1 MKSTRWEKP
10 TDQAPIS
17 HRGAGCIMK
26 KAFFSASSQP
36 FFKRLGS
43 QTVPGAP
50 PGEKRRSVSAEISFN
65 FRTSGPVSFEM
76 RLFLVAGLL
85 LTWISVGGAAQR
97 AKTNPHT
104 SPEDV
109 AAGGR
114 IYRSHCVECHG
125 RDGTGGR
132 GPDITRGDLR
142 YGNSDAALADTIST
156 GIPGTSMPLFFFN
169 GKQLWQIVAFVQSL
183 RREEPRP
190 PGDSTAGAA
199 LFRGKGSCVNCHMVD
214 GQGGRQG
221 PDLTTVGA
229 RRSLPHLRSAILEP
243 NQWVSP
249 RDWKIQAKTKSG
261 APVAGVR
268 LNEDTHSLQLLD
280 SNDKLLS
287 LVKKD
292 LASYQV
298 VKESAMPS
306 YAGQLSQGELDDLV
320 AYLYTLRG
328 KGASP

>member
-1 MKSTRWEKP
+1 MNRDMS
-10 TDQAPIS
+10 
-17 HRGAGCIMK
+17 
-26 KAFFSASSQP
+26 SASSRP
-36 FFKRLGS
+36 FPRNRRPK
-43 QTVPGAP
+43 GAP
-50 PGEKRRSVSAEISFN
+50 DTRHGENRLPASHKVSLKYRS
-65 FRTSGPVSFEM
+65 SGSGSFEV
-76 RLFLVAGLL
+76 RLFLVAALFL
-85 LTWISVGGAAQR
+85 AWIGVGGAEERENA
-97 AKTNPHT
+97 NPHT
-104 SPEDV
+104 TPEDV

-114 IYRSHCVECHG
+114 IYRSHCIECHG

-183 RREEPRP
+183 QRDEPEP
-190 PGDSTAGAA
+190 PGDPIAGAA
-199 LFRGKGSCVNCHMVD
+199 IFRGEGGCLTCHMVD

-229 RRSLPHLRSAILEP
+229 RRSLRHLRSAILEP
-243 NQWVSP
+243 DQWVSP
-249 RDWKIQAKTKSG
+249 QDWRIQAKTTSG
-261 APVAGVR
+261 VAVEGFR

-280 SNDKLLS
+280 ADDKLIS
-287 LVKKD
+287 LVKGD
-292 LASYQV
+292 LESYRII
-298 VKESAMPS
+298 KTSAMPP
-306 YAGQLSQGELDDLV
+306 YAEQLSQSEVDDLV

>member
-1 MKSTRWEKP
+1 MK
-10 TDQAPIS
+10 
-17 HRGAGCIMK
+17 RGV
-26 KAFFSASSQP
+26 FSASSRP
-36 FFKRLGS
+36 FPKNVRAKAAPDTGHGENRLPAS
-43 QTVPGAP
+43 DRASLNY
-50 PGEKRRSVSAEISFN
+50 RFN
-65 FRTSGPVSFEM
+65 SSGSFEA
-76 RLFLVAGLL
+76 RLFLVAALFL
-85 LTWISVGGAAQR
+85 AWIGVGGAEQR
-97 AKTNPHT
+97 ENTNPHT
-104 SPEDV
+104 TPEDV

-114 IYRSHCVECHG
+114 IYRSHCIECHG

-156 GIPGTSMPLFFFN
+156 GLPGTAMPLFFFN

-183 RREEPRP
+183 QRDEPEP
-190 PGDSTAGAA
+190 PGDPASGAA
-199 LFRGKGSCVNCHMVD
+199 LFRGKGGCVACHMVD

-229 RRSLPHLRSAILEP
+229 RRSLRHLRRAILEP

-249 RDWKIQAKTKSG
+249 QDWKIRAKTKG
-261 APVAGVR
+261 GVRVEGIR

-280 SNDKLLS
+280 SDDKLVS
-287 LVKKD
+287 
-292 LASYQV
+292 V
-298 VKESAMPS
+298 VKSDLESYRVVKVSSMPP
-306 YAGQLSQGELDDLV
+306 YAGQLSQSEVDDLV

>member
-1 MKSTRWEKP
+1 
-10 TDQAPIS
+10 
-17 HRGAGCIMK
+17 
-26 KAFFSASSQP
+26 
-36 FFKRLGS
+36 
-43 QTVPGAP
+43 
-50 PGEKRRSVSAEISFN
+50 
-65 FRTSGPVSFEM
+65 M
-76 RLFLVAGLL
+76 RLLLVAAFQGAEAGARGEGADEF
-85 LTWISVGGAAQR
+85 LTPVTVGGAEEPEN
-97 AKTNPHT
+97 TNPHT
-104 SPEDV
+104 TPEDV

-183 RREEPRP
+183 QRNEPAP
-190 PGDSTAGAA
+190 PGDPAAGAA
-199 LFRGKGSCVNCHMVD
+199 LFREKGGCLTCHMVD

-229 RRSLPHLRSAILEP
+229 RRSLRHLRSALLEP

-249 RDWKIQAKTKSG
+249 QDWKIQAETKG
-261 APVAGVR
+261 GVRVEGIR

-280 SNDKLLS
+280 SNDKLVS
-287 LVKKD
+287 
-292 LASYQV
+292 V
-298 VKESAMPS
+298 VKSDLESYRIIKVSSMPP
-306 YAGQLSQGELDDLV
+306 YAGQLSQSEVDDLV

>member
-1 MKSTRWEKP
+1 MK
-10 TDQAPIS
+10 
-17 HRGAGCIMK
+17 RGM
-26 KAFFSASSQP
+26 FSVSSRP
-36 FFKRLGS
+36 FPGNLRS
-43 QTVPGAP
+43 RAVPGTL
-50 PGEKRRSVSAEISFN
+50 PGDKRQPASDERFHNHRFSSPASLAA
-65 FRTSGPVSFEM
+65 
-76 RLFLVAGLL
+76 RLLLVAVFF
-85 LTWISVGGAAQR
+85 LTWITVGGAEEPEN
-97 AKTNPHT
+97 TNPHT
-104 SPEDV
+104 TPEDV

-125 RDGTGGR
+125 RDGKGGR

-183 RREEPRP
+183 RREEPQP
-190 PGDSTAGAA
+190 PGDPAAGAA
-199 LFRGKGSCVNCHMVD
+199 IFRGKGGCVTCHMVD

-229 RRSLPHLRSAILEP
+229 RRSLRHLRSAVLEP
-243 NQWVSP
+243 NQWVHP
-249 RDWKIQAKTKSG
+249 RDWKIQAKTRSG
-261 APVAGVR
+261 ALVGGVR

-280 SNDKLLS
+280 SGDKLIS
-287 LVKKD
+287 LVKSD
-292 LASYQV
+292 LESYRII
-298 VKESAMPS
+298 KSSAMPP
-306 YAGQLSQGELDDLV
+306 YAGQLSQSELDDLV

>member
-1 MKSTRWEKP
+1 
-10 TDQAPIS
+10 
-17 HRGAGCIMK
+17 MK
-26 KAFFSASSQP
+26 KAFFSASSRP

-43 QTVPGAP
+43 QTVPGP
-50 PGEKRRSVSAEISFN
+50 SPGEKSRSVSDETSLD
-65 FRTSGPVSFEM
+65 FRASGPVSFAM

-85 LTWISVGGAAQR
+85 LIWISVGGAEQR
-97 AKTNPHT
+97 GKTNPHT

-132 GPDITRGDLR
+132 GPDLTRGDLR

-190 PGDSTAGAA
+190 PGDSSAGAA
-199 LFRGKGSCVNCHMVD
+199 LFRGKGGCVNCHMVD

-229 RRSLPHLRSAILEP
+229 RRSLPHLRNAILEP
-243 NQWVSP
+243 NQWVAP

-261 APVAGVR
+261 VPVAGVR
-268 LNEDTHSLQLLD
+268 LNEDTHSLQLLV
-280 SNDKLLS
+280 SGDKLIS
-287 LVKKD
+287 LVKSD
-292 LASYQV
+292 LESYRII
-298 VKESAMPS
+298 KSSAMPP
-306 YAGQLSQGELDDLV
+306 YAGQLSQSELDDLV

-328 KGASP
+328 KGVSP

>member
-1 MKSTRWEKP
+1 MKR
-10 TDQAPIS
+10 AL
-17 HRGAGCIMK
+17 
-26 KAFFSASSQP
+26 FSAPSLR
-36 FFKRLGS
+36 FLKHRLS
-43 QTVPGAP
+43 KAVPG
-50 PGEKRRSVSAEISFN
+50 PGSDRTYGPNPEKKSSNVRSG
-65 FRTSGPVSFEM
+65 GPGSTAA

-85 LTWISVGGAAQR
+85 LTCIGAGSAQQR
-97 AKTNPHT
+97 ANTNPHNT
-104 SPEDV
+104 PEDV

-156 GIPGTSMPLFFFN
+156 GIPGTAMPLFFFN

-183 RREEPRP
+183 QRDEPTP
-190 PGDSTAGAA
+190 PGDPAAGAA
-199 LFRGKGSCVNCHMVD
+199 LFRGKGGCVTCHMVD

-229 RRSLPHLRSAILEP
+229 RRSLRHLRIAILEP

-249 RDWKIQAKTKSG
+249 QDWKIQAKTKG
-261 APVAGVR
+261 GVRVEGIR

-280 SNDKLLS
+280 SNDKLVS
-287 LVKKD
+287 
-292 LASYQV
+292 V
-298 VKESAMPS
+298 VKSDLESYRIIKVSSMPP
-306 YAGQLSQGELDDLV
+306 YAGQLSQSEVDDLV

>member
-1 MKSTRWEKP
+1 M
-10 TDQAPIS
+10 PI
-17 HRGAGCIMK
+17 
-26 KAFFSASSQP
+26 
-36 FFKRLGS
+36 
-43 QTVPGAP
+43 TP
-50 PGEKRRSVSAEISFN
+50 PGGKRQ
-65 FRTSGPVSFEM
+65 PVSDVTFLNV
-76 RLFLVAGLL
+76 RSSRPGSFAVRSLLVAAIF
-85 LTWISVGGAAQR
+85 LTWVAVGGAEEPEN
-97 AKTNPHT
+97 TNPHT
-104 SPEDV
+104 TPEDV

-142 YGNSDAALADTIST
+142 YGNSDAALADTISA

-183 RREEPRP
+183 QRNEPKP
-190 PGDSTAGAA
+190 PGDPAAGAA
-199 LFRGKGSCVNCHMVD
+199 LFQGKGGCLTCHMVD

-229 RRSLPHLRSAILEP
+229 RRSLRHLRSAILEP
-243 NQWVSP
+243 NQWVHP
-249 RDWKIQAKTKSG
+249 RHWKIQANTKG
-261 APVAGVR
+261 GVRVEGIR

-280 SNDKLLS
+280 SNDKLIS
-287 LVKKD
+287 
-292 LASYQV
+292 V
-298 VKESAMPS
+298 VKSDLESYRIIKLSSMPP
-306 YAGQLSQGELDDLV
+306 YAGHLSRGEVDDLV

>member
-1 MKSTRWEKP
+1 MK
-10 TDQAPIS
+10 
-17 HRGAGCIMK
+17 RGVC
-26 KAFFSASSQP
+26 SASSRP
-36 FFKRLGS
+36 LPRNLRAKAPSDTRHGENRLPASDKASLNCRSNGS
-43 QTVPGAP
+43 G
-50 PGEKRRSVSAEISFN
+50 SFQ
-65 FRTSGPVSFEM
+65 V
-76 RLFLVAGLL
+76 RLFLVAALFLG
-85 LTWISVGGAAQR
+85 WIGVAGAEER
-97 AKTNPHT
+97 ENTNPHT
-104 SPEDV
+104 TPEDV

-114 IYRSHCVECHG
+114 IYRSHCIECHG

-156 GIPGTSMPLFFFN
+156 GIPGTAMPLFFFN

-183 RREEPRP
+183 QRDEPKP
-190 PGDSTAGAA
+190 PGDPVAGAA
-199 LFRGKGSCVNCHMVD
+199 IFRGKGGCVTCHMVD

-229 RRSLPHLRSAILEP
+229 RRSLRHLRSAILEP

-249 RDWKIQAKTKSG
+249 QDWKIQAKTKG
-261 APVAGVR
+261 GVSVEGIR

-280 SNDKLLS
+280 SNDKLIS
-287 LVKKD
+287 
-292 LASYQV
+292 V
-298 VKESAMPS
+298 VKGDLESYRIIKASSMPP
-306 YAGQLSQGELDDLV
+306 YAGQLSQGEVDDLV

>member
-43 QTVPGAP
+43 QTVPGP
-50 PGEKRRSVSAEISFN
+50 SPGEKRRSVSAEISFN
-65 FRTSGPVSFEM
+65 FRASGPVSFEM

-85 LTWISVGGAAQR
+85 LTWISVGGAEQR
-97 AKTNPHT
+97 GKTNPHT

-183 RREEPRP
+183 RREEPGP
-190 PGDSTAGAA
+190 PGDSSAGAA
-199 LFRGKGSCVNCHMVD
+199 LFRGKGACVNCHMVD

-229 RRSLPHLRSAILEP
+229 RRSLPHLRNAILEP
-243 NQWVSP
+243 NQWVAP

-261 APVAGVR
+261 VPVAGVR

-280 SNDKLLS
+280 SNDRLLS

-292 LASYQV
+292 LESYRV
-298 VKESAMPS
+298 IKMSAMPS
-306 YAGQLSQGELDDLV
+306 YAERLSESELEDLV

-328 KGASP
+328 KGSSP

>member
-1 MKSTRWEKP
+1 VRATPDTPHGENRLQDTGK
-10 TDQAPIS
+10 APLNYRS
-17 HRGAGCIMK
+17 D
-26 KAFFSASSQP
+26 
-36 FFKRLGS
+36 GS
-43 QTVPGAP
+43 G
-50 PGEKRRSVSAEISFN
+50 SVE
-65 FRTSGPVSFEM
+65 V
-76 RLFLVAGLL
+76 RLFLIVAFFLA
-85 LTWISVGGAAQR
+85 WISVGDAQGR
-97 AKTNPHT
+97 ENTNPHT
-104 SPEDV
+104 TPEDV

-114 IYRSHCVECHG
+114 IYRSHCIECHG

-183 RREEPRP
+183 QRNEPEP
-190 PGDSTAGAA
+190 PGDPAAGAA
-199 LFRGKGSCVNCHMVD
+199 LFRGKGGCLTCHMVD

-229 RRSLPHLRSAILEP
+229 RRSLRHLRSAILEP
-243 NQWVSP
+243 NQWVHP
-249 RDWKIQAKTKSG
+249 RDWKIQARTKSG
-261 APVAGVR
+261 VRMGGIR

-280 SNDKLLS
+280 SNDKLIS
-287 LVKKD
+287 
-292 LASYQV
+292 V
-298 VKESAMPS
+298 VKDDLESYRIIKVSSMPP
-306 YAGQLSQGELDDLV
+306 YAGQLSQSEVDDLV

>member
-1 MKSTRWEKP
+1 
-10 TDQAPIS
+10 
-17 HRGAGCIMK
+17 MK
-26 KAFFSASSQP
+26 KALFSASSRL
-36 FFKRLGS
+36 FFKGMGS
-43 QTVPGAP
+43 QTVPGP
-50 PGEKRRSVSAEISFN
+50 SPGEKNRSVSDEISFN
-65 FRTSGPVSFEM
+65 FRASGPVSFAV

-85 LTWISVGGAAQR
+85 LTWISVGGAEQR
-97 AKTNPHT
+97 GKTNPHT

-190 PGDSTAGAA
+190 PGDSSAGAA
-199 LFRGKGSCVNCHMVD
+199 LFRGKGACVNCHMVD

-229 RRSLPHLRSAILEP
+229 RRSLRHLRSAVLDP
-243 NQWVSP
+243 DQWVHP
-249 RDWKIQAKTKSG
+249 RDWKIQAKTRSG
-261 APVAGVR
+261 VPVEGVR
-268 LNEDTHSLQLLD
+268 LNEDTHSLQLLV
-280 SNDKLLS
+280 SGDKLIS
-287 LVKKD
+287 LVKSD
-292 LASYQV
+292 LESYRII
-298 VKESAMPS
+298 KSSAMPP
-306 YAGQLSQGELDDLV
+306 YAGQLSQSELDDLV

-328 KGASP
+328 KGVSP

>member
-1 MKSTRWEKP
+1 
-10 TDQAPIS
+10 
-17 HRGAGCIMK
+17 MK

-43 QTVPGAP
+43 QTVPGP
-50 PGEKRRSVSAEISFN
+50 SPGEKRRSVSAEISFN
-65 FRTSGPVSFEM
+65 FRASGPVSFEM

-85 LTWISVGGAAQR
+85 LTWISVGGAEQR
-97 AKTNPHT
+97 GKTNPHT

-183 RREEPRP
+183 RREEPGP
-190 PGDSTAGAA
+190 PGDSSAGAA
-199 LFRGKGSCVNCHMVD
+199 LFRGKGACVNCHMVD

-229 RRSLPHLRSAILEP
+229 RRSLPHLRNAILEP
-243 NQWVSP
+243 NQWVAP

-261 APVAGVR
+261 VPVAGVR

-280 SNDKLLS
+280 SNDRLLS

-292 LASYQV
+292 LESYRV
-298 VKESAMPS
+298 IKMSAMPS
-306 YAGQLSQGELDDLV
+306 YAERLSESELEDLV

-328 KGASP
+328 KGSSP

>member
-1 MKSTRWEKP
+1 L
-10 TDQAPIS
+10 A
-17 HRGAGCIMK
+17 A
-26 KAFFSASSQP
+26 
-36 FFKRLGS
+36 RL
-43 QTVPGAP
+43 
-50 PGEKRRSVSAEISFN
+50 
-65 FRTSGPVSFEM
+65 
-76 RLFLVAGLL
+76 LLVAVFF
-85 LTWISVGGAAQR
+85 LTWITVGGAEEPEN
-97 AKTNPHT
+97 TNPHT
-104 SPEDV
+104 TPEDV

-190 PGDSTAGAA
+190 PGDSSAGAA
-199 LFRGKGSCVNCHMVD
+199 LFRGKGACVNCHMVD

-229 RRSLPHLRSAILEP
+229 RRSLRHLRSAVLDP
-243 NQWVSP
+243 DQWVHP
-249 RDWKIQAKTKSG
+249 RDWKIQAKTRSG
-261 APVAGVR
+261 ALVGGVR

-280 SNDKLLS
+280 SGDKLIS
-287 LVKKD
+287 LVKSD
-292 LASYQV
+292 LESYRII
-298 VKESAMPS
+298 KSSAMPP
-306 YAGQLSQGELDDLV
+306 YAGQLSQSELDDLV

-328 KGASP
+328 KGVSP

>member
-1 MKSTRWEKP
+1 
-10 TDQAPIS
+10 
-17 HRGAGCIMK
+17 MK
-26 KAFFSASSQP
+26 KALFSASSRP
-36 FFKRLGS
+36 FFRSLRS
-43 QTVPGAP
+43 QAVPGTP
-50 PGEKRRSVSAEISFN
+50 PGRKCRPIPEENSFN
-65 FRTSGPVSFEM
+65 VRSNSSGSFAT

-85 LTWISVGGAAQR
+85 LTWITVGGAQQR
-97 AKTNPHT
+97 ANTNPHT
-104 SPEDV
+104 TPEDV

-183 RREEPRP
+183 RREEPEP

-199 LFRGKGSCVNCHMVD
+199 LFRGKGACVNCHMVD

-229 RRSLPHLRSAILEP
+229 RRSLRHLRSAILEP
-243 NQWVSP
+243 SQWVHP

-261 APVAGVR
+261 VPLEGIR

-280 SNDKLLS
+280 SNDRLLS

-292 LASYQV
+292 LESYRV
-298 VKESAMPS
+298 IKMSAMPS
-306 YAGQLSQGELDDLV
+306 YAERLSESELEDLV

-328 KGASP
+328 KGSSP

>member
-1 MKSTRWEKP
+1 MPVTP
-10 TDQAPIS
+10 PV
-17 HRGAGCIMK
+17 G
-26 KAFFSASSQP
+26 
-36 FFKRLGS
+36 KR
-43 QTVPGAP
+43 Q
-50 PGEKRRSVSAEISFN
+50 
-65 FRTSGPVSFEM
+65 PVSDKTFLNH
-76 RLFLVAGLL
+76 RSSRPGSFAVRSLLVAAIL
-85 LTWISVGGAAQR
+85 LTWVAAGGAQER
-97 AKTNPHT
+97 ENTNPHDT
-104 SPEDV
+104 PEDV

-114 IYRSHCVECHG
+114 IYRSHCIECHG

-156 GIPGTSMPLFFFN
+156 GIPGTAMPLFFFN

-183 RREEPRP
+183 QRDEPAP
-190 PGDSTAGAA
+190 PGDPAAGAA
-199 LFRGKGSCVNCHMVD
+199 LFRGKGGCDTCHMVD

-229 RRSLPHLRSAILEP
+229 RRSLRHLRSAILEP

-249 RDWKIQAKTKSG
+249 QDWKIQAKTKG
-261 APVAGVR
+261 GVRVEGIR

-280 SNDKLLS
+280 SNDKLVS
-287 LVKKD
+287 
-292 LASYQV
+292 V
-298 VKESAMPS
+298 VKSDLESYRIIKASSMPP
-306 YAGQLSQGELDDLV
+306 YAGQLSQSEVDDLV

>member
-1 MKSTRWEKP
+1 
-10 TDQAPIS
+10 
-17 HRGAGCIMK
+17 MK

-43 QTVPGAP
+43 QTVPGP
-50 PGEKRRSVSAEISFN
+50 SPGEKRRSVSAEISFN
-65 FRTSGPVSFEM
+65 FRASGPVSFAV

-85 LTWISVGGAAQR
+85 LTWISVGGAEQR
-97 AKTNPHT
+97 GKTNPHT

-183 RREEPRP
+183 RREEPQP
-190 PGDSTAGAA
+190 PGDPTIGAT
-199 LFRGKGSCVNCHMVD
+199 LFLGKGGCVNCHMVD
-214 GQGGRQG
+214 GRGGRQG

-229 RRSLPHLRSAILEP
+229 RRSLRHLLSAILEP
-243 NQWVSP
+243 SQWVHP

-261 APVAGVR
+261 VPLEGIR
-268 LNEDTHSLQLLD
+268 LNEDSYSLQLLD
-280 SNDKLLS
+280 SSDNLIS
-287 LVKKD
+287 LVKSD
-292 LASYQV
+292 LESYRII
-298 VKESAMPS
+298 KISAMPP
-306 YAGQLSQGELDDLV
+306 YAGQLSQTELDDLV

-328 KGASP
+328 KGSSP

>member
-1 MKSTRWEKP
+1 
-10 TDQAPIS
+10 
-17 HRGAGCIMK
+17 MK
-26 KAFFSASSQP
+26 KTFFSAASQP
-36 FFKRLGS
+36 FIRRFGS
-43 QTVPGAP
+43 RTAP
-50 PGEKRRSVSAEISFN
+50 SPSAGETSRSVSDE
-65 FRTSGPVSFEM
+65 TSLDIPSSRPVSFEM

-97 AKTNPHT
+97 GKTNPHT
-104 SPEDV
+104 SPQDV

-125 RDGTGGR
+125 RDGKGGR

-183 RREEPRP
+183 RREEPQP
-190 PGDSTAGAA
+190 PGDPAAGAA
-199 LFRGKGSCVNCHMVD
+199 IFRGKGGCVTCHMVD

-229 RRSLPHLRSAILEP
+229 RRSLRHLRSAVLDP
-243 NQWVSP
+243 DQWVHP
-249 RDWKIQAKTKSG
+249 RDWKIQAKTRSG
-261 APVAGVR
+261 ALVGGVR

-280 SNDKLLS
+280 SGDKLIS
-287 LVKKD
+287 LVKSD
-292 LASYQV
+292 LESYRII
-298 VKESAMPS
+298 KSSAMPP
-306 YAGQLSQGELDDLV
+306 YAGQLSQSELDDLV

-328 KGASP
+328 KGVSP

>member
-1 MKSTRWEKP
+1 
-10 TDQAPIS
+10 
-17 HRGAGCIMK
+17 MK

-65 FRTSGPVSFEM
+65 FRASGPVSFEM

-85 LTWISVGGAAQR
+85 LTWISVGGAEQR
-97 AKTNPHT
+97 GKTNPHT

-183 RREEPRP
+183 RREEPQP
-190 PGDSTAGAA
+190 PGDPTIGAT
-199 LFRGKGSCVNCHMVD
+199 LFLGKGGCVNCHMVD
-214 GQGGRQG
+214 GRGGRQG

-229 RRSLPHLRSAILEP
+229 RRSLRHLLSAILEP
-243 NQWVSP
+243 SQWVHP

-261 APVAGVR
+261 VPLEGIR
-268 LNEDTHSLQLLD
+268 LNEDSYSLQLLD
-280 SNDKLLS
+280 SSDNLIS
-287 LVKKD
+287 LVKSD
-292 LASYQV
+292 LESYRII
-298 VKESAMPS
+298 KISAMPP
-306 YAGQLSQGELDDLV
+306 YAGQLSQTELDDLV

-328 KGASP
+328 KGSSP

>member
-1 MKSTRWEKP
+1 
-10 TDQAPIS
+10 
-17 HRGAGCIMK
+17 MK
-26 KAFFSASSQP
+26 KALFSASSRP
-36 FFKRLGS
+36 FIRVLGS
-43 QTVPGAP
+43 QTVPVP
-50 PGEKRRSVSAEISFN
+50 SPGEKNRSVSDEISFN
-65 FRTSGPVSFEM
+65 FRASGPVSFAV
-76 RLFLVAGLL
+76 RLSLIAGFF

-97 AKTNPHT
+97 ESTNPHT
-104 SPEDV
+104 TPEDV

-114 IYRSHCVECHG
+114 IYRSHCIECHG

-183 RREEPRP
+183 RREEPQP
-190 PGDSTAGAA
+190 PGDPAAGAA
-199 LFRGKGSCVNCHMVD
+199 IFRGKGGCVTCHMVD

-229 RRSLPHLRSAILEP
+229 RRSLRHLRSAVLEP
-243 NQWVSP
+243 NQWVHP
-249 RDWKIQAKTKSG
+249 RDWKIQAKTRGG
-261 APVAGVR
+261 APVEGVR

-280 SNDKLLS
+280 SGDKLIS
-287 LVKKD
+287 LVKSD
-292 LASYQV
+292 LESYRII
-298 VKESAMPS
+298 KSSSMPP
-306 YAGQLSQGELDDLV
+306 YAGQLSQSELDDLV

-328 KGASP
+328 KGVSP

>member
-1 MKSTRWEKP
+1 MN
-10 TDQAPIS
+10 
-17 HRGAGCIMK
+17 RGAC
-26 KAFFSASSQP
+26 SASSRP
-36 FFKRLGS
+36 FPRTLHVRAAPDTRHRENRLPASDKVPLKYRSNGS
-43 QTVPGAP
+43 G
-50 PGEKRRSVSAEISFN
+50 
-65 FRTSGPVSFEM
+65 SFEG
-76 RLFLVAGLL
+76 RLFLVAALFL
-85 LTWISVGGAAQR
+85 AWIGVGGAQGR
-97 AKTNPHT
+97 ENTNPHNT
-104 SPEDV
+104 PEDV

-114 IYRSHCVECHG
+114 IYRSHCIECHG

-183 RREEPRP
+183 QREEPEP
-190 PGDSTAGAA
+190 PGNPVAGAA
-199 LFRGKGSCVNCHMVD
+199 IFRGKGGCLACHMVD

-229 RRSLPHLRSAILEP
+229 KRSLRHLRSAILEP

-249 RDWKIQAKTKSG
+249 QDWKIRARTKG
-261 APVAGVR
+261 GVRVEGIR

-280 SNDKLLS
+280 SDDR
-287 LVKKD
+287 LV
-292 LASYQV
+292 SV
-298 VKESAMPS
+298 VKSDLEGYRIIKVSSMPP
-306 YAGQLSQGELDDLV
+306 YAEQLSQSEVDDLV

-328 KGASP
+328 KGVSP

>member
-1 MKSTRWEKP
+1 MK
-10 TDQAPIS
+10 
-17 HRGAGCIMK
+17 RGLC
-26 KAFFSASSQP
+26 SASSRP
-36 FFKRLGS
+36 FPRNLPGKAAPDTRRGENRWPASDKASLNYRSNGS
-43 QTVPGAP
+43 G
-50 PGEKRRSVSAEISFN
+50 
-65 FRTSGPVSFEM
+65 SFEV
-76 RLFLVAGLL
+76 RLFLVAALFL
-85 LTWISVGGAAQR
+85 AWITVGGAQER
-97 AKTNPHT
+97 ENTNPHDT
-104 SPEDV
+104 PEDV

-114 IYRSHCVECHG
+114 IYRSHCIECHG

-183 RREEPRP
+183 QRNEPEP
-190 PGDSTAGAA
+190 PGDPAAGAA
-199 LFRGKGSCVNCHMVD
+199 LFRGKGGCLTCHMVD

-229 RRSLPHLRSAILEP
+229 RRSLRHLRSAILEP
-243 NQWVSP
+243 NQWVHP
-249 RDWKIQAKTKSG
+249 RDWKIQARTKSG
-261 APVAGVR
+261 VRMGGIR

-280 SNDKLLS
+280 SNDKLIS
-287 LVKKD
+287 
-292 LASYQV
+292 V
-298 VKESAMPS
+298 VKDDLESYRIIKVSSMPP
-306 YAGQLSQGELDDLV
+306 YAGQLSQSEVDDLV

>member
-1 MKSTRWEKP
+1 M
-10 TDQAPIS
+10 PITPFDGKRQPVS
-17 HRGAGCIMK
+17 DKTFPDYRSGSPGSFAVRLLLVA
-26 KAFFSASSQP
+26 AFF
-36 FFKRLGS
+36 
-43 QTVPGAP
+43 
-50 PGEKRRSVSAEISFN
+50 
-65 FRTSGPVSFEM
+65 
-76 RLFLVAGLL
+76 
-85 LTWISVGGAAQR
+85 LTWVTVGGAEEPEN
-97 AKTNPHT
+97 TNPHT
-104 SPEDV
+104 TSEDV

-183 RREEPRP
+183 KRDEPEP
-190 PGDSTAGAA
+190 PGDPVAGAA
-199 LFRGKGSCVNCHMVD
+199 IFGGKGGCVTCHMVD

-229 RRSLPHLRSAILEP
+229 RRSLRHLRSAILEP
-243 NQWVSP
+243 DQWVSP
-249 RDWKIQAKTKSG
+249 QNWKIQAKTKG
-261 APVAGVR
+261 GVRVEGIR

-280 SNDKLLS
+280 SNDKLVS
-287 LVKKD
+287 LVKGD
-292 LASYQV
+292 LERYRIIKVS
-298 VKESAMPS
+298 SMPP
-306 YAGQLSQGELDDLV
+306 YAGQLSQSEVDDLV